1 MSTRSRNWIKF
12 GALVALAFVLGLFFA
27 GLLDFPRTGL
37 AQERAAHTPIV
48 KVDAPRIPAARALVD
63 LSDAYA
69 AVVDA
74 VRPSVVYIES
84 DTPIS
89 QDDQSQI
96 FGQLP
101 PGFRQLMPQGPT
113 QGQGRRQQPNDA
125 PQYEHS
131 SGSGFIV
138 SNDGYILT
146 NNHVIDG
153 ASKVTVKLLD
163 GRSYTAKIIGTDK
176 NTDIGVLKIDAT
188 GLVPA
193 ALGSSDATRV
203 GEWVLAIGNPLG
215 NELTFTVTQGIVSA
229 KGRTQLDLGDNNNP
243 KRIQDFIQTDAVI
256 NRGNSGGPLI
266 NARGEVIGINSAIA
280 SGTGYYTGYAFAVPI
295 DLARKVMDQLV
306 AHGHVERAGLG
317 VMVTDATPADAA
329 YLGLPSISG
338 VEVSQWPDSGASPAR
353 EAGLQLGDVIIAIDG
368 QPVKYVSQLQQN
380 VGFRHPGDVVKVE
393 VARKDGHHTYN
404 VRLASQD
411 GKPAAGDDTAAD
423 HTNADNVSNVSK
435 TALGVV
441 TEPLTAAMASALG
454 LPASTHGLLVES
466 VIDGTPAVNRF
477 CYAEAQGQCGPP
489 DVITSIEGKPVRTQ
503 ADLKSALAGA
513 VHGVVTL
520 DIVNAGPDKDHP
532 HTHVMRLSLR

>member
-48 KVDAPRIPAARALVD
+48 KVDAPRIPAARVLVD

-84 DTPIS
+84 DVPITAS
-89 QDDQSQI
+89 DDQSQML
-96 FGQLP
+96 GQLP
-101 PGFRQLMPQGPT
+101 PGFHFIVPRN
-113 QGQGRRQQPNDA
+113 QGRRQQQNDT

-138 SNDGYILT
+138 SSDGYILT
-146 NNHVIDG
+146 NNHVIEG

-163 GRSYTAKIIGTDK
+163 GRQFTAKIVGTDK

-188 GLVPA
+188 GLTPA
-193 ALGSSDATRV
+193 ALGSSDATKV

-229 KGRTQLDLGDNNNP
+229 KGRSNLNLGDETNTR
-243 KRIQDFIQTDAVI
+243 RIQDFIQTDAVI

-280 SGTGYYTGYAFAVPI
+280 SQTGYYTGYAFAVPI
-295 DLARKVMDQLV
+295 DLARKVMDQLI
-306 AHGHVERAGLG
+306 AHGKVERAGLG
-317 VMVTDATPADAA
+317 VMVTDATSDDAK
-329 YLGLPSISG
+329 YLGLSTIGG
-338 VEVSQWPDSGASPAR
+338 VEISAWPDSGASPAKA
-353 EAGLQLGDVIIAIDG
+353 AGLQLGDVIVAIDG
-368 QPVKYVSQLQQN
+368 QPVKYVSQLQQM
-380 VGFRHPGDVVKVE
+380 VGFRHPGDMVKVE
-393 VARKDGHHTYN
+393 VARKDGHHTYDVKLDN
-404 VRLASQD
+404 VDA
-411 GKPAAGDDTAAD
+411 PAASSNDSATEPTSSNDAAD
-423 HTNADNVSNVSK
+423 VSRSM
-435 TALGVV
+435 LGLV
-441 TEPLTAAMASALG
+441 TEPLTAATATEIG
-454 LPASTHGLLVES
+454 LPSTTRGLLVES
-466 VIDGTPAVNRF
+466 VVDGTPAVNKF
-477 CYAEAQGQCGPP
+477 CGMDAQGQCPP
-489 DVITSIEGKPVRTQ
+489 DVITEVEGKPVKNQ
-503 ADLKSALAGA
+503 ADLKAALAGA

-520 DIVNAGPDKDHP
+520 NIVSPGPTKEKGV
-532 HTHVMRLSLR
+532 TRVTRIAMR